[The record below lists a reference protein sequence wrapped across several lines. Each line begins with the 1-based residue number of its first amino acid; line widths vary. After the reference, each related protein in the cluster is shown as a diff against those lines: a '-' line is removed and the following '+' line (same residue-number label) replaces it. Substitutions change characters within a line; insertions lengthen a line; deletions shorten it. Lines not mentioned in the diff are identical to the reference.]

1 MSDATIVCSGLG
13 IAYRRYYHKVVTLKE
28 VFTRRFR
35 GSQFKPFWALRNIS
49 FEVPHG
55 EILGIIGPNGSGK
68 STLLKAITRVLEPTE
83 GSVVTRG
90 RIAPLIELGAGF
102 NPDLTGRENIFLNGS
117 ILGFSRREMEAKY
130 ERIVAFS
137 GLSGFID
144 TPVRNYSSGM
154 VVRLGF
160 AIATDIDPDILIM
173 DEVFSIGDEEFHRKS
188 SERVASLIE
197 SDATVLIVSHN
208 LEMVRKYCRRVI
220 LLWKGE
226 VQMVGESG
234 EVITEYRRRVQQFC
248 KPSGAA
254 SD

>member
-1 MSDATIVCSGLG
+1 MSDATIICNDLG
-13 IAYRRYYHKVVTLKE
+13 VAYRRYHHKVVTLKE

-35 GSQFKPFWALRNIS
+35 GSRYQPFWALRNVS
-49 FEVPHG
+49 FEVPRG

-83 GSVVTRG
+83 GSATTHG

-117 ILGFSRREMEAKY
+117 ILGFSRGEMETKY
-130 ERIVAFS
+130 DRIVEFS
-137 GLSGFID
+137 GLRGFID

-160 AIATDIDPDILIM
+160 AIATDVEPDILIM

-188 SERVASLIE
+188 AAKVASLIE

-208 LEMVRKYCRRVI
+208 LNMVSKFCSRII
-220 LLWKGE
+220 LIWKGE
-226 VQMVGESG
+226 MHMVGEPD
-234 EVITEYRRRVQQFC
+234 EVIAEYR
-248 KPSGAA
+248 KLIG
-254 SD
+254 